1 MGFCRDAKL
10 LAAVGMDN
18 NHTIFVWDWRRNKI
32 LAELKGHTD
41 VPPKVYGVV
50 AGAYV
55 VHVSLVYSLLE
66 VSGARPRVTHS
77 DLVFFIVRHLRVRGG
92 LKQTVP

>member
-1 MGFCRDAKL
+1 MRGIAAVGFCRDAKL

-18 NHTIFVWDWRRNKI
+18 NHTIFVWDWRRNNI

-50 AGAYV
+50 AGAWSTC
-55 VHVSLVYSLLE
+55 HSCIRCSSSAALDRGLHTAIWFFLL
-66 VSGARPRVTHS
+66 S
-77 DLVFFIVRHLRVRGG
+77 DICGCEAA
-92 LKQTVP
+92 